1 MRVLSIRKGDIRTT
15 VGEDM
20 FLAIYKPQGW
30 VEVDDSGKD
39 VVEVEAVA
47 IEEIKEL
54 DQKKPIEQ
62 LQAEVKNVTAMNKKK
77 RQSNK
82 FNDNL
87 IKQ

>member
-1 MRVLSIRKGDIRTT
+1 MRILNIKKGDIRTT

-20 FLAIYKPQGW
+20 FLAMYKPQGW
-30 VEVDDSGKD
+30 VEVDANDKE

-47 IEEIKEL
+47 IEEIKKL
-54 DQKKPIEQ
+54 DNKKPVEQ
-62 LQAEVKNVTAMNKKK
+62 LEAEVKNVSAMNKKK
-77 RQSNK
+77 RTNNK

>member
-1 MRVLSIRKGDIRTT
+1 MRILNIKKGDIRTT

-20 FLAIYKPQGW
+20 FLAMYKPQGW
-30 VEVDDSGKD
+30 VEVGANDKE

-47 IEEIKEL
+47 VEEIKEL
-54 DQKKPIEQ
+54 DNKKPVEQ
-62 LQAEVKNVTAMNKKK
+62 LQAEVKNVSAMNKKK
-77 RQSNK
+77 RTNNK